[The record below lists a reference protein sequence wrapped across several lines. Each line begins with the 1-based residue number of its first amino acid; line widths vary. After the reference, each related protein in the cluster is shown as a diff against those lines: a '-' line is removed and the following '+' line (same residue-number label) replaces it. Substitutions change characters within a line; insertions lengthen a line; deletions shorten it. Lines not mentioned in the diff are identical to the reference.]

1 MQIVVGM
8 LHFLSLGVQDL
19 LCSALLLL
27 PLPVVQ
33 AVKTL
38 VISRALSI
46 RHPRL
51 PQPEMSNK
59 LVSALENCYFAFLSF
74 WLLKAKEILS
84 SAGCIFKKEG
94 RDVQNVE

>member
-8 LHFLSLGVQDL
+8 LHFLSLDVQD

-38 VISRALSI
+38 VISRALRI

-59 LVSALENCYFAFLSF
+59 LVSALENCYFALLCFLVFMAAES
-74 WLLKAKEILS
+74 
-84 SAGCIFKKEG
+84 
-94 RDVQNVE
+94 